1 MADIQQCADIGL
13 EHLTEY
19 YRQVSDDEVGDE
31 CAGLAGNALA
41 CREGNPEEILKAM
54 RLYHAIKRIVQ
65 EERLDAVTLSC
76 FRLADKLSVTGCLAM
91 ALLNDNGITAGCE
104 GDLQAVF
111 TMYVARL
118 LTQKA
123 SFMANPAF
131 INHGKREIV
140 LSHCTVGLKQCDHF
154 IIRNHF
160 ETEKGISIQ
169 GILPYGDITLMRCGG
184 KCLDDYY
191 LTTAMLTENCN
202 YLNLC
207 RTQVRLK
214 LDTPTDYF
222 LKNPIGNH
230 HVVIQGNYQT
240 ILDDFLQSYGCRKI
254 E

>member
-1 MADIQQCADIGL
+1 
-13 EHLTEY
+13 
-19 YRQVSDDEVGDE
+19 
-31 CAGLAGNALA
+31 
-41 CREGNPEEILKAM
+41 M

-191 LTTAMLTENCN
+191 LTTGMLTENCN